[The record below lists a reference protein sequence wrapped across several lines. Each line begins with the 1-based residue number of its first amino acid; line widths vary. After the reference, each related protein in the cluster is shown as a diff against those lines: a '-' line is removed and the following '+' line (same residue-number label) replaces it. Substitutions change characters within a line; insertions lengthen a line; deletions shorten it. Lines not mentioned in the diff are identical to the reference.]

1 MISLNTPKICHF
13 FPHSIRKEILYAN
26 IHYPTCLCVW
36 PRQSH
41 EEIICSSPFF
51 LFLPSHYMSLLRMI
65 MMRILP
71 PGGKIMTLSELLQDK
86 TLYYSLAEHEI
97 NSKDMAFVSEE
108 TTESRIYYI
117 YEVYGVDVIIIWDIK
132 TEKVAQVE
140 YV

>member
-1 MISLNTPKICHF
+1 
-13 FPHSIRKEILYAN
+13 
-26 IHYPTCLCVW
+26 
-36 PRQSH
+36 
-41 EEIICSSPFF
+41 
-51 LFLPSHYMSLLRMI
+51 MI